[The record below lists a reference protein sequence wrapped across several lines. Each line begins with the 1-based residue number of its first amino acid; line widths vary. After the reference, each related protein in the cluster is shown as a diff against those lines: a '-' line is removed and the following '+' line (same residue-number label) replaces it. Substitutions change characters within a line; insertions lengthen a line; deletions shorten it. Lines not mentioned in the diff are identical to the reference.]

1 MNWKSLCVKIGV
13 SPVNDTLLRITT
25 PFSFPDGD
33 LYEIY
38 LKVLPTSVLR
48 LSDMGN
54 TFMRLSYENE
64 AIDLRGGAR
73 GKLLDQILAEFDVV
87 ELNGEIYKDSNV
99 ESLPVDILKFGQVL
113 TRLYDLSL
121 LMHPSPQH
129 LINKV

>member
-1 MNWKSLCVKIGV
+1 MNWKSLCAEIGA

-33 LYEIY
+33 SYEIY
-38 LKVLPTSVLR
+38 LKVLPTGVLR

-54 TFMRLSYENE
+54 IFMRLSYENE
-64 AIDLRGGAR
+64 TIDLRGGTR
-73 GKLLDQILAEFDVV
+73 GRLLDQILAEFDVV

-99 ESLPVDILKFGQVL
+99 ESLPVDVLKFGQAL

-129 LINKV
+129 

>member
-1 MNWKSLCVKIGV
+1 MNWKSLCAEIGV
-13 SPVNDTLLRITT
+13 STVNDTLLRITT

-33 LYEIY
+33 SYEIY
-38 LKVLPTSVLR
+38 LKVLPTGVLR

-64 AIDLRGGAR
+64 TIDLRGGTR
-73 GKLLDQILAEFDVV
+73 GKLFDQILAEFDVV

-99 ESLPVDILKFGQVL
+99 ESLPVDVLKFGQAL

-129 LINKV
+129 